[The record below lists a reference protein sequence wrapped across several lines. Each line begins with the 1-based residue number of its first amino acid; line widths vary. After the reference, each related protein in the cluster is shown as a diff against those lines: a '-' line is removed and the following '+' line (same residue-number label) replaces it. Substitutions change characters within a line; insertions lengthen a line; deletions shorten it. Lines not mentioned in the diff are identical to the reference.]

1 MMIKNFIDAMVNK
14 DHVALSQCFC
24 DQSRMFDYCPSGR
37 GLSNYFVYGSRAI
50 DMFYHN
56 KFFLGGYAIYDPE
69 IVDERTVNFYASYGG
84 AILHAVASIEAY
96 DKKTGLIKEL
106 IIRPA

>member
-1 MMIKNFIDAMVNK
+1 MMIKNFIDAMVSK

-106 IIRPA
+106 MIRPA